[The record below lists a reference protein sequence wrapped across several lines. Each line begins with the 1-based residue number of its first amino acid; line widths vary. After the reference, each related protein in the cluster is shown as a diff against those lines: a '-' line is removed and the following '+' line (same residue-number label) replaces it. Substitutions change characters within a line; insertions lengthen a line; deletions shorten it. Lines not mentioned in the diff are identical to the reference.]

1 MKRSTAKKSD
11 EKINQ
16 KSKQH
21 KTVASN
27 WIPYHQTNGEKK
39 LQLTAN
45 IKTLNRT
52 LLKENFT
59 SKQDQALNVLW
70 VTFSFKF
77 FEEPLVECYFTQLKS
92 EIPSG
97 QLKVYKRYLAEMIFI
112 WVILIIQKQKPER
125 EQRKE
130 LWHAEAFCFD
140 PFRQNILIFYF
151 EMFWVVH

>member
-1 MKRSTAKKSD
+1 MLIKYYSKGSAVHVKRSTAKKSD

-39 LQLTAN
+39 LQLTTN

-59 SKQDQALNVLW
+59 SKQDQALNV
-70 VTFSFKF
+70 
-77 FEEPLVECYFTQLKS
+77 
-92 EIPSG
+92 
-97 QLKVYKRYLAEMIFI
+97 R
-112 WVILIIQKQKPER
+112 
-125 EQRKE
+125 
-130 LWHAEAFCFD
+130 
-140 PFRQNILIFYF
+140 
-151 EMFWVVH
+151 